1 MDRLI
6 YGVYSPGMRR
16 RWSRPRP
23 EQVRTL
29 SLSPQCSLTDEAP
42 TEGQQVIIPE
52 AEPGTCRPRVMVDPD
67 IDEYLGDNTNTAVPL
82 KRVDKGKGKAKAIDL
97 NEESP
102 PQGMLTP
109 LLS

>member
-1 MDRLI
+1 
-6 YGVYSPGMRR
+6 
-16 RWSRPRP
+16 
-23 EQVRTL
+23 
-29 SLSPQCSLTDEAP
+29 
-42 TEGQQVIIPE
+42 
-52 AEPGTCRPRVMVDPD
+52 MVDPD